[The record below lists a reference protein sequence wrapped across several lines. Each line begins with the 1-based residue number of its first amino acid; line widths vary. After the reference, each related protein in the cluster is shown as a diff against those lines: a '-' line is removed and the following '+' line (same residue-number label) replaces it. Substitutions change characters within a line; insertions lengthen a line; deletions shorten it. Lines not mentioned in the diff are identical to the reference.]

1 MTVKSKPSQEW
12 TLDNGGAAWAYLLEG
27 HQVSA
32 PVLLVPDRDRDGTS
46 LDAFADTVNSPD
58 YPFGSLLARRGK
70 DVILVGYDSDADWD
84 TAVGTVRSAVLET
97 AKRCPRRR
105 RTVLAG
111 VGWGALL
118 ARYVL
123 AKLEYEGVDH
133 RVGVYICLDSIKPTA
148 AEQNALFDVGN
159 MPMLPRTLKITTDG
173 VSDFEGLTTPVD
185 TGLSMFDLSMFDDAL
200 YAPAAPADSSWLT
213 EEQGRWLLERLP

>member
-1 MTVKSKPSQEW
+1 MTVKSRPSQEW
-12 TLDNGGAAWAYLLEG
+12 TLDNGGAAWAYLLQG

-32 PVLLVPDRDRDGTS
+32 PVILVPDRNRDGTS

-58 YPFGSLLARRGK
+58 YPLGSLLARRGK
-70 DVILVGYDSDADWD
+70 DVILVGYVADADWD

-97 AKRCPRRR
+97 ARRCPGQQ

-111 VGWGALL
+111 AGWAALL

-123 AKLEYEGVDH
+123 AELEYEGLDH
-133 RVGVYICLDSIKPTA
+133 RVGVYICLDSIKATA

-159 MPMLPRTLKITTDG
+159 MPMLPRTLRITTDG
-173 VSDFEGLTTPVD
+173 VCDLEAFTTYD
-185 TGLSMFDLSMFDDAL
+185 DAGLSMFDLSMFDDAL
-200 YAPAAPADSSWLT
+200 YASASPADSSWMT
-213 EEQGRWLLERLP
+213 EEQGRWLLERLA